1 MPHGSRRVAGGL
13 GVLSDGSSAR
23 GLVARRDRS
32 AARTTH
38 ELDNARGHARG
49 VMHAQIRT
57 NSAVWWVTHEKA
69 KVQLERRMR
78 CGPEDAGMLGLSGAL
93 AGIAATTVTNP
104 IEP

>member
-49 VMHAQIRT
+49 VMHAQMST
-57 NSAVWWVTHEKA
+57 NSAV
-69 KVQLERRMR
+69 
-78 CGPEDAGMLGLSGAL
+78 
-93 AGIAATTVTNP
+93 
-104 IEP
+104 